1 MPWSPVPRA
10 GRKHFPPILWVIVGD
25 KKEVLFVIAEG
36 NGKPDR
42 EQRLA
47 TTAEERAKPLD
58 RYPDTTRRQAGTTIC
73 VDIGCW
79 RPAEESWEQ
88 FVERKRRP

>member
-1 MPWSPVPRA
+1 MT
-10 GRKHFPPILWVIVGD
+10 
-25 KKEVLFVIAEG
+25 AEG

-42 EQRLA
+42 QQGLA
-47 TTAEERAKPLD
+47 ATAQERTEIGD

-73 VDIGCW
+73 KDIGCW

-88 FVERKRRP
+88 FVTRAQRP